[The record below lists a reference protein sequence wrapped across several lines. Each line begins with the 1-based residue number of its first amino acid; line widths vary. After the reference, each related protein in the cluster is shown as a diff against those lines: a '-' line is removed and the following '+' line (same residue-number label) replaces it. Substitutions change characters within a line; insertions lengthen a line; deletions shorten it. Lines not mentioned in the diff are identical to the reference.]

1 MLKNLDLEIKKA
13 LNEKLELDDFILFI
27 VKANNQIK
35 IRFTIITE
43 QSNQM
48 VIKATYDQEPECIQH
63 THKNVTITYYTWN
76 DGLAEEVTN
85 EITIHYETQRIIPQT
100 NKLAPIVKE
109 MVQEIINAK
118 TKHMPN

>member
-27 VKANNQIK
+27 IKAN
-35 IRFTIITE
+35 
-43 QSNQM
+43 NQM

-76 DGLAEEVTN
+76 DGLSEEVTN
-85 EITIHYETQRIIPQT
+85 EITIHYETQRAI
-100 NKLAPIVKE
+100 NKTDKLEPIVKE

>member
-1 MLKNLDLEIKKA
+1 MSNLDLEIKRA
-13 LNEKLELDDFILFI
+13 LNEKLELDDLTLFT
-27 VKANNQIK
+27 VNANNQIE
-35 IRFTIITE
+35 IDFTIITE

-48 VIKATYDQEPECIQH
+48 VIRATYDQQPECVQH

-76 DGLAEEVTN
+76 HGLSEEVTN
-85 EITIHYETQRIIPQT
+85 EITIHYETQQT
-100 NKLAPIVKE
+100 INKADELEPIVKE

>member
-1 MLKNLDLEIKKA
+1 MSNLDLEIKKA
-13 LNEKLELDDFILFI
+13 LNEKLELDDFTLFT

-35 IRFTIITE
+35 IEFTIITE

-76 DGLAEEVTN
+76 DGLSEEVTN
-85 EITIHYETQRIIPQT
+85 EITIHYETQRTI
-100 NKLAPIVKE
+100 NKTDKLEPIVKE